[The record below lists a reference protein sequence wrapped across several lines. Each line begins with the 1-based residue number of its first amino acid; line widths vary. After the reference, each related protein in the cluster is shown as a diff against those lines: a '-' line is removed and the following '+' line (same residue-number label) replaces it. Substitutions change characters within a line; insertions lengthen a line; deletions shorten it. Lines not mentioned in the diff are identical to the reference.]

1 MRLGLISDTHDDTH
15 NLKIALDR
23 LREEGVGQLI
33 HCGDMTSAGTAR
45 LLRGWPVIYVEGN
58 MDREAEAVRQAVR
71 ELDPANFVGV
81 SFEGEFGRARIAVT
95 HGHLQ
100 SEIERLLEADTF
112 DYLLLGHTHRRRD
125 ERIGRTRV
133 INPGAL
139 GGLQFESRSL
149 CWLDLDTGELT
160 CLELD

>member
-15 NLKIALDR
+15 NLNIALDR
-23 LREEGVGQLI
+23 LRDEGVQQLI
-33 HCGDMTSAGTAR
+33 HCGDMTSAGTAQ
-45 LLRGWPVIYVEGN
+45 LLKGWPVIYVEGN
-58 MDREAEAVRQAVR
+58 MDRDAEAVRQTLR
-71 ELDPANFVGV
+71 GLNPANFVGV
-81 SFEGEFGRARIAVT
+81 SYEGEFGQARIAVT
-95 HGHLQ
+95 HGHL
-100 SEIERLLEADTF
+100 EAEVERLLAANSL

-149 CWLDLDTGELT
+149 CWLDLETGELT